1 MKKRILAA
9 ALFTAAALMV
19 TGCGKAEKI
28 PKTDADSGKKSN
40 TASISTVA
48 PAATTAETVMDSEKI
63 SNIPENTETEAPKT
77 DDIVAEDFT
86 YEEDENGE
94 IVITG
99 YKGAG
104 GEVTIPAE
112 IEGKAVVKIG
122 EAAFD
127 GRTDITAVTIPE
139 GIKEIDNV
147 AFRKCG
153 ITELTIPSSVKRIGG
168 MSFRECESLE
178 TVIISEGAESMESA
192 FYNCAK
198 LSRVELPQSLTSIGS
213 MAFLTCDSLKE
224 VTISDN
230 TEFLG
235 ERAFENCTVNFKG
248 ESYFM
253 KVYDQTLYA
262 LINGKGYEVP
272 NGVPPS
278 A

>member
-9 ALFTAAALMV
+9 ALCTVAALMA

-28 PKTDADSGKKSN
+28 PKTSANSEKKSEA
-40 TASISTVA
+40 ASISTVTS
-48 PAATTAETVMDSEKI
+48 AATTAETVMDSEKI

-86 YEEDENGE
+86 YEENENGE

-99 YKGAG
+99 YKGEG

-213 MAFLTCDSLKE
+213 MAFLNCDSLKE

>member
-9 ALFTAAALMV
+9 ALCTAAALMA

-28 PKTDADSGKKSN
+28 PKTSANSEKKSEA
-40 TASISTVA
+40 ASISTVTS
-48 PAATTAETVMDSEKI
+48 AATTAETVMDSEKI

-86 YEEDENGE
+86 YEENENGE

-99 YKGAG
+99 YKGEG

-192 FYNCAK
+192 FYNCTK

-253 KVYDQTLYA
+253 KVYDQTLYV

>member
-9 ALFTAAALMV
+9 ALCTAAALMA

-28 PKTDADSGKKSN
+28 PKTSADSEKKSEA
-40 TASISTVA
+40 ASISTVTS
-48 PAATTAETVMDSEKI
+48 AATTAETVMDSEKI

-86 YEEDENGE
+86 YEENENGE

-99 YKGAG
+99 YKGEG

-192 FYNCAK
+192 FYNCTK

-213 MAFLTCDSLKE
+213 MAFLNCDSLKE

-248 ESYFM
+248 EGYFM

>member
-9 ALFTAAALMV
+9 ALCTAAALMA

-28 PKTDADSGKKSN
+28 PKTSANSEKKSEA
-40 TASISTVA
+40 ASISTVTS
-48 PAATTAETVMDSEKI
+48 AATTAETVMDSEKI

-86 YEEDENGE
+86 YEENENGE

-99 YKGAG
+99 YKGEG

-178 TVIISEGAESMESA
+178 TVIISEGAESIESA
-192 FYNCAK
+192 FYNCTK

-213 MAFLTCDSLKE
+213 MAFLNCDSLKE